1 MKCHDF
7 EDVVRELSLV
17 ENQSA
22 ALAPNVYSQVRVHI
36 DDCELCGLRLA
47 DERELNRRF
56 RALASDMKQ
65 YQHSARLE
73 EKLRQTFRETLAAS
87 AGSDVARSAGHASK
101 NYWLAA
107 AAIVVFVFTVAL
119 LRSRFAP
126 AAPQTGQQIE
136 ARVAAESNTEVPI
149 DSAAAAAALA
159 TSKKHDDVARA
170 PRRKRVHLIPER
182 VIHETES
189 NLTTS
194 AANTTSAN
202 AADPEIATEF
212 VALSS
217 VPANFQ
223 DGGQIVR
230 VELSR
235 SAMAS
240 LGFPVNVDRFGERV
254 KADVLLSADG
264 FARAIRF
271 VQ

>member
-7 EDVVRELSLV
+7 ENVARELAYA
-17 ENQSA
+17 ENQNA
-22 ALAPNVYSQVRVHI
+22 APNIYSEARAHV
-36 DDCELCGLRLA
+36 DDCELCALRLA
-47 DERELNRRF
+47 DERELNRAF
-56 RALASDMKQ
+56 RALASETNR
-65 YQHSARLE
+65 YQSSPGTEA
-73 EKLRQTFRETLAAS
+73 KLRRSFRETVAAGDYAEVS
-87 AGSDVARSAGHASK
+87 RSAAGGHAWQT
-101 NYWLAA
+101 YGLAA
-107 AAIVVFVFTVAL
+107 AAIVVLVFTVAL
-119 LRSRFAP
+119 VRSRFAP
-126 AAPQTGQQIE
+126 ATPQTPQRVE
-136 ARVAAESNTEVPI
+136 ARVTPENNLKARIGNAEVFTP
-149 DSAAAAAALA
+149 
-159 TSKKHDDVARA
+159 SKKNDELPRA
-170 PRRKRVHLIPER
+170 LRRKRVRPRLQP
-182 VIHETES
+182 VIQEAES
-189 NLTTS
+189 GLL
-194 AANTTSAN
+194 AEANTTSPN
-202 AADPEIATEF
+202 VREPEIATEF